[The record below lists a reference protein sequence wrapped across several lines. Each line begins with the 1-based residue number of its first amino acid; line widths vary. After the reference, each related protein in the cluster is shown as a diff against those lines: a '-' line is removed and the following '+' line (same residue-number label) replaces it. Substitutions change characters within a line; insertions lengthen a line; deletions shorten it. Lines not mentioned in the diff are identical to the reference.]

1 MRDDDVLVRFI
12 ACGTRVLDFVDD
24 IHTFNDLSEDDMLVV
39 EEGSWDSGNEELT
52 SIGVRTR
59 ILVRGT

>member
-1 MRDDDVLVRFI
+1 
-12 ACGTRVLDFVDD
+12 VDD

-52 SIGVRTR
+52 SIGVWTG
-59 ILVRGT
+59 ILVRGM